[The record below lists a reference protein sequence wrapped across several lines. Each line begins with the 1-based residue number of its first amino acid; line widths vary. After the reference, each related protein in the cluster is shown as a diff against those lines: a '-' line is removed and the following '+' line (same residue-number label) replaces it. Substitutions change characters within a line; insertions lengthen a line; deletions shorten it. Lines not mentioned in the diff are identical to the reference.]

1 MTKKSNHKVTKARGF
16 PCLGVLA
23 SLWLGP
29 EVKLSLKRSY
39 LLAIL
44 FAVMAAAASG
54 QQPARPGKTWA
65 LVVGISKYLKLA
77 GGQQLQFADRDAAL
91 FAETIQKRGVSP
103 QNVRVLTG
111 AEATTAGIKSAI
123 GNWLA
128 RASSEGDSV
137 VIFFSGH
144 GLFEREFGESYLLA
158 YDSDP
163 KDPYAT
169 ALSVSELGQALG
181 RRLRSGRVLVIA
193 DALRRDFFDPE
204 SESDSAKS
212 FEQAFDRLATARP
225 GVSVLIGSGP
235 GEFAR
240 EGQRWGGH
248 GVFTRHLA
256 DVRFD
261 GAD

>member
-1 MTKKSNHKVTKARGF
+1 MPKKLNHKVPKTRRF
-16 PCLGVLA
+16 PELRVLV

-39 LLAIL
+39 MLAIL
-44 FAVMAAAASG
+44 FAVIATATSA
-54 QQPARPGKTWA
+54 QQPSQNPKTWA
-65 LVVGISKYLKLA
+65 LVIGIAKYLKLG

-91 FAETIQKRGVSP
+91 FAETIQKRGVSS

-128 RASSEGDSV
+128 HAASESDTV

-144 GLFEREFGESYLLA
+144 GLYEREFGESYLLA

-169 ALSVSELGQALG
+169 ALSVSELDQALG

-204 SESDSAKS
+204 SEPESAKW